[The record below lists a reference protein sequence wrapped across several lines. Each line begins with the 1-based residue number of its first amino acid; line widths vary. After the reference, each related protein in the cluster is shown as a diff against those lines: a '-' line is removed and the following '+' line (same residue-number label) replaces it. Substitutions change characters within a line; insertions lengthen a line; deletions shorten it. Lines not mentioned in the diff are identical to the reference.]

1 MIAVLVAVGLVLIG
15 ATASL
20 TLWRYGELPDQIPM
34 HFWFDGT
41 VTNYGPR
48 PVAWLLVGV
57 QIVIAVTC
65 ALTFASGA
73 SHLGESIMVD
83 SVIAVCWRSQVLIIS
98 AALSGKKRVEMGGFY
113 LFLAIMLTIGFAAI
127 RFTRP

>member
-73 SHLGESIMVD
+73 SHVGESIMVD

>member
-1 MIAVLVAVGLVLIG
+1 VIAVVVAVGILLIG

-20 TLWRYGELPDQIPM
+20 TFRRYGELPDQIPM

-57 QIVIAVTC
+57 QILIAVTYG
-65 ALTFASGA
+65 LSFASGA
-73 SHLGESIMVD
+73 SHLGASLMAD
-83 SVIAVCWRSQVLIIS
+83 CVIAVCWRSQILIIS
-98 AALSGKKRVEMGGFY
+98 AALSGKKRVEMAGFY
-113 LFLAIMLTIGFAAI
+113 LFLAVMLTIGFAA
-127 RFTRP
+127 TRLGRP

>member
-1 MIAVLVAVGLVLIG
+1 VTAVLVAVGFVFIG
-15 ATASL
+15 AAASL
-20 TLWRYGELPDQIPM
+20 TLRRYGELPDQIPM

-48 PVAWLLVGV
+48 PLAWLLVGV

-65 ALTFASGA
+65 VPIFASGA
-73 SHLGESIMVD
+73 SRLGDLIVAD
-83 SVIAVCWRSQVLIIS
+83 GVIAVCWRSQVLIIA
-98 AALSGKKRVEMGGFY
+98 AALNGKKRVEMTGFY
-113 LFLAIMLTIGFAAI
+113 LFLAVTLIVGFAAI

>member
-15 ATASL
+15 ATVSL
-20 TLWRYGELPDQIPM
+20 TLRRYGGLPDQIPM

-73 SHLGESIMVD
+73 SHVGESIMVD

>member
-1 MIAVLVAVGLVLIG
+1 MIAVLVAVGIVLIG

-20 TLWRYGELPDQIPM
+20 TLRRYGELPDQIPM

-48 PVAWLLVGV
+48 PVAWLLVGI
-57 QIVIAVTC
+57 QIVIAVTY

-73 SHLGESIMVD
+73 SHVGASIMAD
-83 SVIAVCWRSQVLIIS
+83 CVIAVCWRSQVLIIS
-98 AALSGKKRVEMGGFY
+98 AALSGKKRVEMAGFY
-113 LFLAIMLTIGFAAI
+113 LFLAVMLTIGFAAV
-127 RFTRP
+127 RFTHR

>member
-1 MIAVLVAVGLVLIG
+1 VIAVVVAVGILLIG

-20 TLWRYGELPDQIPM
+20 TFRRYGELPDQIPM

-57 QIVIAVTC
+57 QILIAVTY
-65 ALTFASGA
+65 AMTFASHVGA
-73 SHLGESIMVD
+73 PFVAD
-83 SVIAVCWRSQVLIIS
+83 CVIAVCWRSQILIIS
-98 AALSGKKRVEMGGFY
+98 AALSGKKRVEMAGFY
-113 LFLAIMLTIGFAAI
+113 LFLAVMLTIGFAA
-127 RFTRP
+127 TRLGRP

>member
-1 MIAVLVAVGLVLIG
+1 VIAVLVAVGLVLIG

>member
-1 MIAVLVAVGLVLIG
+1 
-15 ATASL
+15 
-20 TLWRYGELPDQIPM
+20 LWRYGELPDQIPM

>member
-1 MIAVLVAVGLVLIG
+1 MIAALVALGLVLIG

-20 TLWRYGELPDQIPM
+20 TLRRYGALPDQIPM

-48 PVAWLLVGV
+48 PVAWLLVGI

-65 ALTFASGA
+65 ALTFTSGA
-73 SHLGESIMVD
+73 SHVGELIVLDSI
-83 SVIAVCWRSQVLIIS
+83 IAVCWRSQVLIIS
-98 AALSGKKRVEMGGFY
+98 AALSGKKRVEMAGFY
-113 LFLAIMLTIGFAAI
+113 LFLAIMLIIAFAAV

>member
-1 MIAVLVAVGLVLIG
+1 VAAG
-15 ATASL
+15 
-20 TLWRYGELPDQIPM
+20 WRSNRDRGY
-34 HFWFDGT
+34 
-41 VTNYGPR
+41 VR
-48 PVAWLLVGV
+48 V
-57 QIVIAVTC
+57 
-65 ALTFASGA
+65 
-73 SHLGESIMVD
+73 HLGESIMVD

>member
-1 MIAVLVAVGLVLIG
+1 MTAVLVAVGILLIG

-20 TLWRYGELPDQIPM
+20 TLRHYGQLPDQIPM

-57 QIVIAVTC
+57 QIVIAVPY

-73 SHLGESIMVD
+73 SPVGAPILADCI
-83 SVIAVCWRSQVLIIS
+83 IAVCWRSQVLIIS
-98 AALSGKKRVEMGGFY
+98 AALSGKKRVEMAGFY
-113 LFLAIMLTIGFAAI
+113 LFLAVMLTIGFAAV
-127 RFTRP
+127 RYTHP

>member
-1 MIAVLVAVGLVLIG
+1 MIAVLVVVGIVLIG

-20 TLWRYGELPDQIPM
+20 TLRRYGELPEQIPM

-48 PVAWLLVGV
+48 PVAWLLVAV
-57 QIVIAVTC
+57 QIVIAVTY
-65 ALTFASGA
+65 AVTFASGA
-73 SHLGESIMVD
+73 SHVGASIMAD
-83 SVIAVCWRSQVLIIS
+83 CVIAVCWRSQVLIIS
-98 AALSGKKRVEMGGFY
+98 AALSGKKRVEMSGFY
-113 LFLAIMLTIGFAAI
+113 LFLAVMLTIGFAAV